1 MTNWQLLEAAEP
13 GAEGPSHELFGSRR
27 WAETL
32 SAAYGWRWYWL
43 FDGEDN
49 YFPLA
54 VLDDEA
60 GKRVSVYPFSDYLPL
75 DVLCRDPADLAVVQR
90 ILTER
95 FPNHLIQLKILF
107 SGEAPPAP
115 AGWQVSREA
124 VAHRWYATDP
134 APRAT
139 FGQKVRQAGRRG
151 VSVRARTDRTAA
163 ARFYA
168 LYQRQRLQRFGLLSQ
183 PPGFMTALHQQFM
196 TVDQGFYLE
205 ALYEERVVGSFV
217 VLRCGEGLF
226 HKFSATSDEGWKLR
240 PNNLLYHALQ
250 EMVRAGEARFLDFGL
265 SGTGD
270 AYKGLRA
277 FKSATG
283 APMHPVRYWTLT
295 PPGYPVAERKAFLEL
310 PKALTKTLVTHR
322 APLALREAVSTQ
334 IYPFFA

>member
-1 MTNWQLLEAAEP
+1 MRNWQLLDATSAHAA
-13 GAEGPSHELFGSRR
+13 GAPHELFGSRR

-32 SAAYGWRWYWL
+32 SAAYGWRWCWL
-43 FDGEDN
+43 FDGEDG

-60 GKRVSVYPFSDYLPL
+60 GKRVSVFPFSDYLPL
-75 DVLCRDPADLAVVQR
+75 EALARDAAALAAVRQR
-90 ILTER
+90 LSER
-95 FPNHLIQLKILF
+95 FPDHLIQLKILF

-115 AGWQVSREA
+115 AGWRVSREA
-124 VAHRWYATDP
+124 VAHRWYAADP

-139 FGQKVRQAGRRG
+139 FGQKVRQAERRG
-151 VSVRARTDRTAA
+151 VSVRVRTDRAA
-163 ARFYA
+163 ASAFYA
-168 LYQRQRLQRFGLLSQ
+168 LYQKQRLERFGLLSQ
-183 PPGFMTALHQQFM
+183 PPGFLDALHQHFM
-196 TVDQGFYLE
+196 TTDRGFYLE
-205 ALYEERVVGSFV
+205 AIYEERVVGSFV

-226 HKFSATSDEGWKLR
+226 HKFSATSDEGWRLR

-250 EMVRAGEARFLDFGL
+250 EMVRTGEARFLDFGL

-270 AYKGLRA
+270 NYKGLRA

-283 APMHPVRYWTLT
+283 APMHSVRYWTFT
-295 PPGYPVAERKAFLEL
+295 PPGYPLAAREAFLEL

-334 IYPFFA
+334 IYPLFA